1 MNPRYIL
8 VLFSGIVVCTLV
20 YYIHI
25 LGSQPENP
33 ISAPPMKKP
42 VLQVANRAK
51 HSTEI
56 VNEMQVTFA
65 YLEGTF
71 LKSAMGMDE
80 LTTEM
85 HDYALLAAIV
95 SAPGGPYYF
104 KGTGSAASMIEHKKM
119 FKSFI
124 CSIDVLSKC
133 DMFADLLQMNSRKI
147 IRPALA

>member
-1 MNPRYIL
+1 
-8 VLFSGIVVCTLV
+8 
-20 YYIHI
+20 
-25 LGSQPENP
+25 
-33 ISAPPMKKP
+33 
-42 VLQVANRAK
+42 
-51 HSTEI
+51 
-56 VNEMQVTFA
+56 MQVTFA

-104 KGTGSAASMIEHKKM
+104 KGTGSVATMIEHKKM

-124 CSIDVLSKC
+124 CSID
-133 DMFADLLQMNSRKI
+133 I
-147 IRPALA
+147 H

>member
-1 MNPRYIL
+1 MNPSYIL
-8 VLFSGIVVCTLV
+8 VLFSGIVVRTIE
-20 YYIHI
+20 YYIYI
-25 LGSQPENP
+25 LEAQPENT
-33 ISAPPMKKP
+33 ISAPPMKRP
-42 VLQVANRAK
+42 VLQIGNLTK

-85 HDYALLAAIV
+85 HNYALLAGIV

-104 KGTGSAASMIEHKKM
+104 KDTWSAATMIEHKKM

-124 CSIDVLSKC
+124 YSIDVL
-133 DMFADLLQMNSRKI
+133 
-147 IRPALA
+147 

>member
-8 VLFSGIVVCTLV
+8 VLFSGIVVCTLE

-25 LGSQPENP
+25 LEAQPENT

-42 VLQVANRAK
+42 VLQVGNRAK

-85 HDYALLAAIV
+85 HNYALLAAIV
-95 SAPGGPYYF
+95 SAPGRPYYF
-104 KGTGSAASMIEHKKM
+104 KDTGSAATMIEYKKM
-119 FKSFI
+119 YKSFI
-124 CSIDVLSKC
+124 YSIDVL
-133 DMFADLLQMNSRKI
+133 
-147 IRPALA
+147 

>member
-8 VLFSGIVVCTLV
+8 VLFSGIVVCTLE
-20 YYIHI
+20 YYIYI
-25 LGSQPENP
+25 LEAQPENT
-33 ISAPPMKKP
+33 ISAPPMKRP
-42 VLQVANRAK
+42 VLQIGNLAK

-71 LKSAMGMDE
+71 LTSAMGMDE

-85 HDYALLAAIV
+85 HNYALLSDIV
-95 SAPGGPYYF
+95 SASGGPYYF
-104 KGTGSAASMIEHKKM
+104 KDTRMAATTIEHKKM
-119 FKSFI
+119 FKSFMD
-124 CSIDVLSKC
+124 SIDVLHKY
-133 DMFADLLQMNSRKI
+133 DMIADLLQMNSRKI

>member
-8 VLFSGIVVCTLV
+8 VLFSGIVVCILE
-20 YYIHI
+20 YYIHN
-25 LGSQPENP
+25 LGAQPENP

-42 VLQVANRAK
+42 ILQIANRAK

-85 HDYALLAAIV
+85 HNYALLAGIV

-104 KGTGSAASMIEHKKM
+104 KDTGSAATMIEYKKM

-124 CSIDVLSKC
+124 YSIDVL
-133 DMFADLLQMNSRKI
+133 
-147 IRPALA
+147 

>member
-8 VLFSGIVVCTLV
+8 VLFSGIVVCILE
-20 YYIHI
+20 YYIHN
-25 LGSQPENP
+25 LGAQPENP

-42 VLQVANRAK
+42 VLQVGNRAK

-56 VNEMQVTFA
+56 INEMQVTFA
-65 YLEGTF
+65 YLEGIF

-95 SAPGGPYYF
+95 SAPGGP
-104 KGTGSAASMIEHKKM
+104 
-119 FKSFI
+119 
-124 CSIDVLSKC
+124 
-133 DMFADLLQMNSRKI
+133 
-147 IRPALA
+147 

>member
-8 VLFSGIVVCTLV
+8 VLLSGIEVCTLE

-33 ISAPPMKKP
+33 ISTPPMKKP
-42 VLQVANRAK
+42 VLQVANQAK

-56 VNEMQVTFA
+56 VNEIQVTFA

-71 LKSAMGMDE
+71 LKSAMGINE

-104 KGTGSAASMIEHKKM
+104 KDTGSEATMIEHKKI

-124 CSIDVLSKC
+124 YSIDVL
-133 DMFADLLQMNSRKI
+133 
-147 IRPALA
+147 

>member
-42 VLQVANRAK
+42 VLQVVNRAK

>member
-42 VLQVANRAK
+42 VLQVENRAK

-85 HDYALLAAIV
+85 HDYALLATIV
-95 SAPGGPYYF
+95 SAPGEPYYF
-104 KGTGSAASMIEHKKM
+104 KGTGSAASMIEYKKM

-133 DMFADLLQMNSRKI
+133 DMFADLLQMHSRKI

>member
-8 VLFSGIVVCTLV
+8 VMFSGIAVCTQE

-25 LGSQPENP
+25 LGAQPENI

-42 VLQVANRAK
+42 VLKVGNRAK

-80 LTTEM
+80 LTTKM
-85 HDYALLAAIV
+85 HDYA
-95 SAPGGPYYF
+95 
-104 KGTGSAASMIEHKKM
+104 
-119 FKSFI
+119 
-124 CSIDVLSKC
+124 
-133 DMFADLLQMNSRKI
+133 
-147 IRPALA
+147 

>member
-8 VLFSGIVVCTLV
+8 VLFSGIVVCTLE

-25 LGSQPENP
+25 LGSQPENL

-42 VLQVANRAK
+42 VLQVANRVK
-51 HSTEI
+51 HSAEI
-56 VNEMQVTFA
+56 VNEMQVIFA

-104 KGTGSAASMIEHKKM
+104 KGTGSAASMIKHKKM

>member
-8 VLFSGIVVCTLV
+8 VIFSGIAVCTLE

-25 LGSQPENP
+25 LEAQPENT
-33 ISAPPMKKP
+33 ISAPPIKNP
-42 VLQVANRAK
+42 VLQVGNRAK

-85 HDYALLAAIV
+85 HNYALLAGIV

-104 KGTGSAASMIEHKKM
+104 KDTGSEATMIEHKKM

-124 CSIDVLSKC
+124 YSIDVL
-133 DMFADLLQMNSRKI
+133 
-147 IRPALA
+147 

>member
-42 VLQVANRAK
+42 VLQVKNRAK

-104 KGTGSAASMIEHKKM
+104 KGTGSAASMIEYKKM

-124 CSIDVLSKC
+124 CSIDVL
-133 DMFADLLQMNSRKI
+133 
-147 IRPALA
+147 

>member
-8 VLFSGIVVCTLV
+8 VLFSGIVVCTLE

-25 LGSQPENP
+25 LRPQLE
-33 ISAPPMKKP
+33 SAPPMKKP
-42 VLQVANRAK
+42 VLQVGNRAK

-85 HDYALLAAIV
+85 HNYTLLAGIV
-95 SAPGGPYYF
+95 SAPGGPYYI
-104 KGTGSAASMIEHKKM
+104 KDTGLVATMIEHKKM
-119 FKSFI
+119 YKSFI
-124 CSIDVLSKC
+124 YSIDVL
-133 DMFADLLQMNSRKI
+133 
-147 IRPALA
+147 